1 MAAFINTQLNKFA
14 PFLDKFFA
22 SGRGRAPGQLFN
34 FEGSFCLMQN
44 SVSLYIPVPPFGP
57 PKRPKND

>member
-14 PFLDKFFA
+14 PFLDKLF
-22 SGRGRAPGQLFN
+22 SSGRAPGQLFN
-34 FEGSFCLMQN
+34 FEGSYCLMQN